1 MITRPPRSTRPDTLF
16 PSTTLVRSG
25 QDKGTGPT
33 SCTDLAVRQLLVGQ
47 DLARGP
53 ADLAPGAAVAHDD
66 VAGSLGR
73 GRRGLGADHVLGES
87 QVPHP
92 APGHLVARAGLG
104 SRQVP
109 RARPVALVECC
120 DPPHPFGQLGRE
132 GWLAALGVAPPA
144 SLLVPHTGPARKS
157 AASGNIVAGR

>member
-73 GRRGLGADHVLGES
+73 GRRGLGADPVPGES
-87 QVPHP
+87 PVPHP
-92 APGHLVARAGLG
+92 AAGHPVPSEGLG
-104 SRQVP
+104 SRHVP
-109 RARPVALVECC
+109 RAPAVALVECINT
-120 DPPHPFGQLGRE
+120 PHR
-132 GWLAALGVAPPA
+132 
-144 SLLVPHTGPARKS
+144 
-157 AASGNIVAGR
+157 I